1 MKICPKCNK
10 ELKDTAKFCGG
21 CGYKFPV
28 EAATATS
35 IKETGNACPSCG
47 NQLKPG
53 AKFCGKCGTRIQA
66 ATAIQDSQEA
76 SRPDAKQLEAVGNSG
91 FVRWTML
98 PGQIAVKITEKEFD
112 DYGKIKGLVIQDGT
126 KALFFVNGKIAAELD
141 AGSYKLD
148 ELKNDG
154 SSPETRGGFLG
165 FLQRAGAAAA
175 RAATSLLRALT
186 GNSEKPAISVVLVRS
201 TDFPLVF
208 SIKDANTAGTRSE
221 IGLHLLCK
229 IENINEFYRNLLLD
243 KKFVCFQELQSE
255 LNLVVRN
262 QINISLSGCTP
273 DKVGNNPVLTQTVLG
288 SLQTAVMD
296 VYPFVVI
303 KKILQFTADHQGLEN
318 LRRMSE
324 ELYISEQELSHLQKR
339 NDFLNRLQSVKNEQ
353 EAVELSADY
362 KHQLNTGAIEA
373 NFRARKLEIY
383 KQMELTQDEQ
393 DKFDLMLAAE
403 KKLREAKTQEEV
415 DVALHEYQKSGML
428 REQELDQLR
437 HQGRMADLRNTQEY
451 DMAEL
456 RGELAIKREQDAY
469 SDERRDKDAQFQD
482 SRRRAELDL
491 EKEEQQNQLEMLRQA
506 QALRMERE
514 NAEHQRE
521 LEAENAARAHEAEMQ
536 KQQLEAKLENQ
547 RIYAGMSFEQIMAAN
562 PDISPEAAKA
572 LAQKFAADGKDEL
585 LRAREAD
592 MAKQS
597 EQQMEMMRM
606 MQQMALAGM
615 SVNQQHQK
623 EMLDV
628 KQAELERTRAE
639 ASRNEDR
646 ILAGVQ
652 STVTAAGVA
661 FSGRANAGQ
670 QPQRRKEMPPAA
682 TSTPS
687 ASAPSQ
693 SNAAPTSASSA
704 GKCPKCGADLEPDSS
719 FCGECG
725 TAL

>member
-28 EAATATS
+28 ETSSETAM
-35 IKETGNACPSCG
+35 KESANPCPNCG
-47 NQLKPG
+47 NLLKPG

-66 ATAIQDSQEA
+66 AAAPQNADGAAQSG
-76 SRPDAKQLEAVGNSG
+76 AKQLEAVGNSG

-126 KALFFVNGKIAAELD
+126 KALFFVNGKIVAELE

-148 ELKNDG
+148 ELKNDNG
-154 SSPETRGGFLG
+154 AETSGGFLG

-175 RAATSLLRALT
+175 RAATNLFRALT

-208 SIKDANTAGTRSE
+208 SIKEANTSGIRSE
-221 IGLHLLCK
+221 VGLHLLCK
-229 IENINEFYRNLLLD
+229 VANINEFYRNLLLD
-243 KKFVCFQELQSE
+243 KKFVCFTELQST

-262 QINISLSGCTP
+262 QVNSAISSYTP
-273 DKVGNNPVLTQTVLG
+273 DRVSNNPELAQAVLG
-288 SLQTAVMD
+288 LLQTAIID
-296 VYPFVVI
+296 IYPFVEI
-303 KKILQFTADHQGLEN
+303 KKILQLTADNEGLEN
-318 LRRMSE
+318 LRRMGE
-324 ELYISEQELSHLQKR
+324 ELYVSEQELVHLQKR

-353 EAVELSADY
+353 ETIELSADY
-362 KHQLNTGAIEA
+362 KHQLETGAIEA

-393 DKFDLMLAAE
+393 DKFDLLLAAE
-403 KKLREAKTQEEV
+403 KKLREAKTQEQV
-415 DVALHEYQKSGML
+415 DAAMHEYQKSGML

-469 SDERRDKDAQFQD
+469 SDERREKDAQFED
-482 SRRRAELDL
+482 SRRRAELEL
-491 EKEEQQNQLEMLRQA
+491 EKEEQQNQLDMLRQA

-521 LEAENAARAHEAEMQ
+521 LESANAARAHEAEMQ

-572 LAQKFAADGKDEL
+572 LAQKFASEGKDEL

-592 MAKQS
+592 MARQS

-606 MQQMALAGM
+606 MQQMAMAGM
-615 SVNQQHQK
+615 GVKQQHQQ
-623 EMLDV
+623 EMIAA
-628 KQAELERTRAE
+628 KQSELERTRAD

-646 ILAGVQ
+646 MLAGVQ

-670 QPQRRKEMPPAA
+670 QQQRRKEMPPSAA
-682 TSTPS
+682 PAPS
-687 ASAPSQ
+687 ASAPAQ
-693 SNAAPTSASSA
+693 SNVASPSASSS

-725 TAL
+725 AAL

>member
-28 EAATATS
+28 DTNS
-35 IKETGNACPSCG
+35 PSDIKGTGNTCPKCG

-66 ATAIQDSQEA
+66 VVESQSIQNASQTG
-76 SRPDAKQLEAVGNSG
+76 SKQLEAVGNSG

-126 KALFFVNGKIAAELD
+126 KALFFVNGKIVTELE
-141 AGSYKLD
+141 AGSYKLS
-148 ELKNDG
+148 ELKEDDA
-154 SSPETRGGFLG
+154 STRGGFLG
-165 FLQRAGAAAA
+165 FLQRAGVAAV

-186 GNSEKPAISVVLVRS
+186 GNTEKPAISVVLVRS

-208 SIKDANTAGTRSE
+208 SVKDANTSGVRSE
-221 IGLHLLCK
+221 VGLHLLCK
-229 IENINEFYRNLLLD
+229 VANINEFYRNLLLD
-243 KKFVCFQELQSE
+243 KKFVCFEEMQAA

-262 QINISLSGCTP
+262 QVNSAVSGYTP
-273 DKVGNNPVLTQTVLG
+273 DRVDNNPELAQAVLNL
-288 SLQTAVMD
+288 LQTGIMD
-296 VYPFVVI
+296 VYPFVEI
-303 KKILQFTADHQGLEN
+303 KKILQLTAEHQGLEN
-318 LRRMSE
+318 LRRMGE
-324 ELYISEQELSHLQKR
+324 ELYVSEQELLHLQKR

-353 EAVELSADY
+353 ETIELSADY
-362 KHQLNTGAIEA
+362 KHQLDTGAIEA

-403 KKLREAKTQEEV
+403 KKLREAQTQEQV
-415 DVALHEYQKSGML
+415 DAALHEYQKSGML
-428 REQELDQLR
+428 REQEIDQLR
-437 HQGRMADLRNTQEY
+437 HLGRMADLRNTQEY

-456 RGELAIKREQDAY
+456 RGELAIKREQDNY
-469 SDERRDKDAQFQD
+469 SDERRDKDAEFQD
-482 SRRRAELDL
+482 SRRRAELEL
-491 EKEEQQNQLEMLRQA
+491 EKEEQLNQIEMLRQA
-506 QALRMERE
+506 QALRVERE

-521 LEAENAARAHEAEMQ
+521 LERENAARAHEEEMQ
-536 KQQLEAKLENQ
+536 RQQLEAKLENQ

-572 LAQKFAADGKDEL
+572 LAQKFASEGKDEL

-592 MAKQS
+592 MARQN

-606 MQQMALAGM
+606 MQQMAMAGM
-615 SVNQQHQK
+615 GVNQQHQK
-623 EMLDV
+623 EMLDA
-628 KQAELERTRAE
+628 KQSELERTRAD

-646 ILAGVQ
+646 MLAGVQ

-661 FSGRANAGQ
+661 FSGRANGQ
-670 QPQRRKEMPPAA
+670 QPQRRKEMPPSAA
-682 TSTPS
+682 SAPS
-687 ASAPSQ
+687 ASAPTQ
-693 SNAAPTSASSA
+693 SNAAPSPVSSA
-704 GKCPKCGADLEPDSS
+704 GKCPKCGVDLEPDSS